1 LCGDK
6 GSINKRNYRDKKELA
21 GKMNVPIFKVI
32 KPGLQTTV
40 QDLGRYGFREYG
52 VSPSGAMDS
61 YSLQMGNLLVGNLLG
76 EAALEASLS
85 GPVLL
90 VLHDVS
96 IAICG
101 GDFTPKINNQE
112 ITLWKSTVI
121 KRGQTLS
128 FGRVK
133 AGARSYI
140 CVAGGIQV
148 PLVLNSKSTY
158 LTGGFGGVDG
168 RALEEGD
175 ILYGKPRIRRNR
187 FFHAEFTPEYTN
199 PLTLR
204 IIAGPHKDAFTPF
217 GFETFLTGEYII
229 SPQSNRMGFQL
240 SGPKIEHSSTADI
253 ISDAITLGGIQVPSS
268 GQPIILMAEHQTTGG
283 YSRIGSVISTD
294 IPLLAQAKPG
304 TRIRFKEISL
314 ESAQNLVIES
324 RNRIKYLDWL
334 SSS

>member
-1 LCGDK
+1 MK
-6 GSINKRNYRDKKELA
+6 T
-21 GKMNVPIFKVI
+21 PIFKVI

-61 YSLQMGNLLVGNLLG
+61 YSLQMGNLLVGNVLG
-76 EAALEASLS
+76 EAALEAPLI

-90 VLHDVS
+90 ALHDVS

-101 GDFTPKINNQE
+101 GNFTPKINNKE
-112 ITLWKSTVI
+112 IHLWRCTVI
-121 KRGQTLS
+121 KKGQTLS

-133 AGARSYI
+133 EGARTYI
-140 CVAGGIQV
+140 SVAGGIHV

-158 LTGGFGGVDG
+158 LTGKFGGLDG
-168 RALEEGD
+168 RALKEGD
-175 ILYGKPRIRRNR
+175 ILYGKPYIRRNR
-187 FFHAEFTPEYTN
+187 FLHAKFIPEYTN

-204 IIAGPHKDAFTPF
+204 IIAGHHKDKFTSL

-229 SPQSNRMGFQL
+229 SPQSNRMGYQL

-253 ISDAITLGGIQVPSS
+253 ISDAIPLGGIQVTSS

-283 YSRIGSVISTD
+283 YSRIGTVISTD

-304 TRIRFKEISL
+304 TMVKFKEISL
-314 ESAQNLVIES
+314 QSAQNLIIECKKT
-324 RNRIKYLDWL
+324 IKYLNLL
-334 SSS
+334 SRS

>member
-1 LCGDK
+1 MK
-6 GSINKRNYRDKKELA
+6 T
-21 GKMNVPIFKVI
+21 PIFKVI

-61 YSLQMGNLLVGNLLG
+61 YSLQMGNLLVGNVLG
-76 EAALEASLS
+76 EAALEAPLI

-90 VLHDVS
+90 ALHDVS

-101 GDFTPKINNQE
+101 GNFTPKINNQE
-112 ITLWKSTVI
+112 VPLWKCTVI
-121 KRGQTLS
+121 KKGQTLS

-133 AGARSYI
+133 EGARTYI

-148 PLVLNSKSTY
+148 PYVLNSKSTY
-158 LTGGFGGVDG
+158 LSGKFGGLDG
-168 RALEEGD
+168 RALKEGD
-175 ILYGKPRIRRNR
+175 TLYGKPYIRRNR
-187 FFHAEFTPEYTN
+187 FIHAKFIPEYMN

-204 IIAGPHKDAFTPF
+204 IIAGPHKDKFTPL

-229 SPQSNRMGFQL
+229 SPQSNRMGYHL

-253 ISDAITLGGIQVPSS
+253 ISDAIPLGGIQVPSS

-304 TRIRFKEISL
+304 TRVRFKEISL
-314 ESAQNLVIES
+314 QSAQNLIVES
-324 RNRIKYLDWL
+324 KNTIKYLNLL
-334 SSS
+334 SKS